1 MKTRHAFLLFLCLQ
15 LFSLVSL
22 AQLQVPTT
30 TTFQLQ
36 QSLSKLRFIQNLPL
50 SASSLNDTTSAFAF
64 RQNSSRR
71 TAEGGVFASVSGGAL
86 EPLKISDYKDT
97 LINGVLKSFSYQT
110 INPSSFKTLGA
121 YCQNIISAGAAFG
134 FVTRTSNFAN
144 EIIEVRTYRS
154 AKVRSIELPRLSAS
168 LRDQTAF
175 KVELEAPSVTT
186 TYPGGTETGSRI
198 ISSNRKSFSNLYRA
212 SMSGMTTSNSR
223 ISDISAIKITAGPS
237 AFSGVP
243 YQLTDFSIELP
254 TTFAQEYTQWLQS
267 PNRASDLRTFTV
279 AYLDQS
285 MRTDLVFVELMNVEI
300 ISMSNVPVPSGA
312 IAKTRVGLRAQKI
325 KVTVR

>member
-1 MKTRHAFLLFLCLQ
+1 MRTRHAFLLILCLQ

-36 QSLSKLRFIQNLPL
+36 QSLSKLRLIRNLPV
-50 SASSLNDTTSAFAF
+50 SAASLDDTTSAFAF
-64 RQNSSRR
+64 LQNGSRR
-71 TAEGGVFASVSGGAL
+71 NAEGGVFASVSGGPF

-110 INPSSFKTLGA
+110 INPSSIKTLAA

-144 EIIEVRTYRS
+144 DIIEVRTYGS

-168 LRDQTAF
+168 LRDLTAF
-175 KVELEAPSVTT
+175 KVELEAPSVST
-186 TYPGGTETGSRI
+186 TYPGGTETGSRTV
-198 ISSNRKSFSNLYRA
+198 SSARRSLSSCYRA
-212 SMSGMTTSNSR
+212 TMSGMTTSNSR

-243 YQLTDFSIELP
+243 YQLTDFSIELA
-254 TTFAQEYTQWLQS
+254 TGFAQEYTQWLQS
-267 PNRASDLRTFTV
+267 PNRASDLRTLTV
-279 AYLDQS
+279 AYLDPS
-285 MRTDLVFVELMNVEI
+285 IRTDLLIVELMNVEI

-325 KVTVR
+325 KITFK